1 MLLAIMG
8 LIELSSAGQGI
19 DHSLFAVPLGTG
31 LGSVGGLAV
40 GIHEAK
46 AISRTY
52 EAEQHNREL

>member
-1 MLLAIMG
+1 MG